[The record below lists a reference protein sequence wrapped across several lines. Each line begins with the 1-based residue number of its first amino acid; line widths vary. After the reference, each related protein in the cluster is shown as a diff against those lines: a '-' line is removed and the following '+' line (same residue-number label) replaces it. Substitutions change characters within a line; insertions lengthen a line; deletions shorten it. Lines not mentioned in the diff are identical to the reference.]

1 MDRKS
6 PRRFFGATLDRPR
19 AARGASVEVVLL
31 EKAKGSVMRHEKA
44 TGGGAAPIEGAER

>member
-6 PRRFFGATLDRPR
+6 PRRFFSVTLDRAHAVP
-19 AARGASVEVVLL
+19 GASVEVVLL

-44 TGGGAAPIEGAER
+44 TGGGAPIEGAER